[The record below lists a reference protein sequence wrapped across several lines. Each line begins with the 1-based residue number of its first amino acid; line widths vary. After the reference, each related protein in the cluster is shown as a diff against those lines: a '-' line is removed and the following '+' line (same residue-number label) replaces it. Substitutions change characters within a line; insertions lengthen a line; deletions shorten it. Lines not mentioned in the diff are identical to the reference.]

1 MRSDDGHERLDEA
14 QSGGDASEEGVWILF
29 QGDLRPGESQVS
41 ENEEECRQG
50 EEPSQDHQESGEGQ
64 SKLDLAEKIVAEL
77 LSSKLRLSVSEE

>member
-1 MRSDDGHERLDEA
+1 M
-14 QSGGDASEEGVWILF
+14 
-29 QGDLRPGESQVS
+29 S

-50 EEPSQDHQESGEGQ
+50 EEPSQDHQESGEEQ

>member
-64 SKLDLAEKIVAEL
+64 SKLDLAGKNGGRTINCPL
-77 LSSKLRLSVSEE
+77 N